1 MRMLIRLGSRDSV
14 NVTTL
19 CCALRKPD
27 LQAEFNG
34 LPGTVQVTGNEN
46 AMANGFWVHLS
57 LVSTKAEKLGM
68 PEDLVRVLLNP
79 DLVKQVSGRG
89 ETPESRQKI

>member
-1 MRMLIRLGSRDSV
+1 MKRLIRLSPRDSV

-27 LQAEFNG
+27 LEAEFKG
-34 LPGTVQVTGNEN
+34 LPGTVEVTGNAE
-46 AMANGFWVHLS
+46 AMVNGFWVHLS

-68 PEDLVRVLLNP
+68 PEDLVRVLLDP
-79 DLVKQVSGRG
+79 DLVKQVSGRRQ
-89 ETPESRQKI
+89 TLASRP